1 MRKSNRKVDIIII
14 AVIALI
20 VIVSAI
26 AVMMPKPEEA
36 PEQPAQNPV
45 SALTAAD
52 YNGKVIGILTGGS
65 FEQLTFDLFPKSEY
79 VYYDTFADLGLA
91 LSKGKIDAFIGDE
104 PILKEMCR
112 DNKSLSYLPEPVSKD
127 SYYFLFSKKSE
138 AVPKAVEQMNEMLA
152 KYKSDGT
159 LEKLAE
165 IWFGTEENLKTVDK
179 SGLDGRNGSLKIGT
193 YSGAG
198 AFSYIK
204 DNELAG
210 LSIDLAYR
218 FAREYGYE
226 LEIDDTSVAGLLTG
240 VGSGTYDFIAGAISM
255 TEERKESGIY
265 SEPYYE
271 SDIKLAV
278 RAEDLISGNTGSAV
292 TRSTPLSYFNGK
304 KIGILTGSAYEPT
317 AMKLFPD
324 SKYEYFDVSSDLA
337 LATVKGKID
346 GYLMSS
352 DQAETMIA
360 ANPTLFCLGEKAEET
375 PFAFAFPKTDK
386 GAALRDK
393 VNEFI
398 AKISADG
405 TMDKLLDKWT
415 SGDIEQSVDL
425 TGFTGEKGTLSIACD
440 GTTPPWEFTYEG
452 KLTGY
457 EIELVAMFCREYG
470 YTPKFDT
477 MTFSAVIP
485 GISSGKYDMAAA
497 NISVTPERAE
507 SVYFSEKE
515 SGSAVVFVTCAES
528 ASPNTGA
535 AVEDRPFSYYA
546 NNKKIGAITGGLYEI
561 MIRERFPEAEI
572 LQYNNQPDMAV
583 ALGAGV
589 IDAFTCPESSAKDF
603 MKADPS
609 LTYLNEVF
617 TEIPYGFA
625 FQKSGDKEYLRDQM
639 NEFLQKLHSDGT
651 YDELVSKWFGEDD
664 SVKDVDLSGLT
675 GENGAVRY
683 ITAPT
688 MQPFSYIANGNNT
701 GFEVEIVAR
710 FCREYGYSLT
720 IDNGE
725 FASLIPGITSG
736 MYDIASGTIMI
747 TEERA
752 ESVNFSDVY
761 YTANAVAVVRRE
773 DGNGEAGKKPKYS
786 SVEELK
792 VPGKK
797 IGVLTSTSAMFQVE
811 KELPDAEI
819 YQYSD
824 AFSAYNAVANG
835 MLDAYVYDRK
845 QLELALEN
853 GVKGVVILDENLGED
868 AEVAIGL
875 PKEPAVPD
883 LKKRINEFLAEIKS
897 SGVNDDAL
905 KRWTVDRNYEMP
917 DIPKAENP
925 SFTLRV
931 GTTGIVEPYSFYK
944 DNELTGYDIEMSKRL
959 AAYLN
964 ADVEFKIYDYTSI
977 VMALQSGDIDC
988 VLANLHKTNER
999 AEVIDFSDPMF
1010 VLQDAV
1016 LVAAVDETTP
1026 ETNAFTD
1033 FLNSIALSFEKNFI
1047 RENRWELILEGI
1059 CTTII
1064 ITVFSTI
1071 FGSILA
1077 FLICMFRRT
1086 GSRLAN
1092 SISNIYVKLLQ
1103 GTPMVVLLMIL
1114 YYVILGK
1121 SGLPAAWV
1129 AIVGF
1134 SLNFGAYASE
1144 IMRSGIE
1151 SIDAGQREAALAL
1164 GYSENQAFF
1173 RFIFPQAAVRFLPV
1187 YNGEIISLLKGTS
1200 IVGYIAIQDLTKMGD
1215 IIRSRTYE
1223 AFFPL
1228 IATAIIYFILAW
1240 MISLI
1245 LKFILKKVSPKR
1257 KGGMAK

>member
-104 PILKEMCR
+104 PILKEICR
-112 DNKSLSYLPEPVSKD
+112 DNKSLSYLTEPVSKD

-165 IWFGTEENLKTVDK
+165 IWFGTEENLKTIDK

-226 LEIDDTSVAGLLTG
+226 LEIDDTSVAGILTG

-278 RAEDLISGNTGSAV
+278 RAEDLN
-292 TRSTPLSYFNGK
+292 
-304 KIGILTGSAYEPT
+304 
-317 AMKLFPD
+317 
-324 SKYEYFDVSSDLA
+324 
-337 LATVKGKID
+337 
-346 GYLMSS
+346 
-352 DQAETMIA
+352 
-360 ANPTLFCLGEKAEET
+360 
-375 PFAFAFPKTDK
+375 
-386 GAALRDK
+386 
-393 VNEFI
+393 
-398 AKISADG
+398 
-405 TMDKLLDKWT
+405 
-415 SGDIEQSVDL
+415 
-425 TGFTGEKGTLSIACD
+425 
-440 GTTPPWEFTYEG
+440 
-452 KLTGY
+452 
-457 EIELVAMFCREYG
+457 
-470 YTPKFDT
+470 
-477 MTFSAVIP
+477 
-485 GISSGKYDMAAA
+485 
-497 NISVTPERAE
+497 
-507 SVYFSEKE
+507 
-515 SGSAVVFVTCAES
+515 SGSSS
-528 ASPNTGA
+528 ANTGA

-546 NNKKIGAITGGLYEI
+546 KDKKIGAITGGLYEV
-561 MIRERFPEAEI
+561 MIRERYPEAEI

-609 LTYLNEVF
+609 LTYLHEVF

-639 NEFLQKLHSDGT
+639 NEFLQKLRSDDT

-824 AFSAYNAVANG
+824 AFSAYNAVAKG
-835 MLDAYVYDRK
+835 MLDAFVYDRK

-944 DNELTGYDIEMSKRL
+944 DNELTGYDIEMAKRL
-959 AAYLN
+959 AAWLN
-964 ADVEFKIYDYTSI
+964 ADIEFKIYDYTSV

-988 VLANLHKTNER
+988 VLANLYKTNER
-999 AEVIDFSDPMF
+999 AEVIDFSDPMY

-1033 FLNSIALSFEKNFI
+1033 FLSSIALSFEKNFI

-1121 SGLPAAWV
+1121 SGLSAAWV

>member
-104 PILKEMCR
+104 PILKEICR
-112 DNKSLSYLPEPVSKD
+112 DNKSLSYLTEPVSKD

-226 LEIDDTSVAGLLTG
+226 LEIDDTSVAGILTG

-278 RAEDLISGNTGSAV
+278 RAEDLN
-292 TRSTPLSYFNGK
+292 
-304 KIGILTGSAYEPT
+304 
-317 AMKLFPD
+317 
-324 SKYEYFDVSSDLA
+324 
-337 LATVKGKID
+337 
-346 GYLMSS
+346 
-352 DQAETMIA
+352 
-360 ANPTLFCLGEKAEET
+360 
-375 PFAFAFPKTDK
+375 
-386 GAALRDK
+386 
-393 VNEFI
+393 
-398 AKISADG
+398 
-405 TMDKLLDKWT
+405 
-415 SGDIEQSVDL
+415 
-425 TGFTGEKGTLSIACD
+425 
-440 GTTPPWEFTYEG
+440 
-452 KLTGY
+452 
-457 EIELVAMFCREYG
+457 
-470 YTPKFDT
+470 
-477 MTFSAVIP
+477 
-485 GISSGKYDMAAA
+485 
-497 NISVTPERAE
+497 
-507 SVYFSEKE
+507 
-515 SGSAVVFVTCAES
+515 SGSSS
-528 ASPNTGA
+528 ANTGA

-546 NNKKIGAITGGLYEI
+546 KDKKIGAITGGLYEV
-561 MIRERFPEAEI
+561 MIRERYPEAEI

-609 LTYLNEVF
+609 LTYLHEVF

-639 NEFLQKLHSDGT
+639 NEFLQKLRSDDT

-824 AFSAYNAVANG
+824 AFSAYNAVAKG
-835 MLDAYVYDRK
+835 MLDAFVYDRK

-944 DNELTGYDIEMSKRL
+944 DNELTGYDIEMAKRL
-959 AAYLN
+959 AAWLN
-964 ADVEFKIYDYTSI
+964 ADIEFKIYDYTSV

-988 VLANLHKTNER
+988 VLANLYKTNER
-999 AEVIDFSDPMF
+999 AEVIDFSDPMY

-1033 FLNSIALSFEKNFI
+1033 FLSSIALSFEKNFI

-1121 SGLPAAWV
+1121 SGLSAAWV

>member
-52 YNGKVIGILTGGS
+52 YNGKKIGILTGGS

-79 VYYDTFADLGLA
+79 KYYDTFADLGLA

-104 PILKEMCR
+104 PILKEICR
-112 DNKSLSYLPEPVSKD
+112 DNKSLSYLTEPVSKD

-179 SGLDGRNGSLKIGT
+179 SGLDGRNGYLKVGT
-193 YSGAG
+193 SSEAG
-198 AFSYIK
+198 VFAYLK

-218 FAREYGYE
+218 FAREYGYDI
-226 LEIDDTSVAGLLTG
+226 EIDNANVSGMLTG
-240 VGSGTYDFIAGAISM
+240 VGSGTYDFIAGPISM

-278 RAEDLISGNTGSAV
+278 RAEDLNSGSTGSAV

-304 KIGILTGSAYEPT
+304 KIGLLTGSAYEPT

-324 SKYEYFDVSSDLA
+324 SKYEYFDVSDDLA

-360 ANPTLFCLGEKAEET
+360 ANPTLFCLDEKAEET

-415 SGDIEQSVDL
+415 RGDMEQAVDM
-425 TGFTGEKGTLSIACD
+425 TGFTGENGTLKIACD
-440 GTTPPWEFTYEG
+440 GTMPPWEFTYEG

-485 GISSGKYDMAAA
+485 GISSGRYDMAAA
-497 NISVTPERAE
+497 NISVTSERAE

-515 SGSAVVFVTCAES
+515 SGSAVVFVTVSGSSS
-528 ASPNTGA
+528 ANTSG

-546 NNKKIGAITGGLYEI
+546 KDKKIGAITGGLYEI
-561 MIRERFPEAEI
+561 MIRERYPEAEI

-603 MKADPS
+603 IKADPS
-609 LTYLNEVF
+609 LTYLKEVF
-617 TEIPYGFA
+617 TQIPYGFA

-639 NEFLQKLHSDGT
+639 NEFLQKLHSDDT

-710 FCREYGYSLT
+710 FCREYGYSLK

-736 MYDIASGTIMI
+736 MYDIASGTIMV
-747 TEERA
+747 TAERA

-761 YTANAVAVVRRE
+761 YTANAVAVVRRD
-773 DGNGEAGKKPKYS
+773 DGNGEAGKITNEDYRGKRAGVITGSMHDEIVNTKLEGSPLFNFNSYTDMIAALKSDRIDFFLAGIESAVPIVQENPDLAYIEEPIAVLEVGAMFPKT
-786 SVEELK
+786 EE
-792 VPGKK
+792 GKK
-797 IGVLTSTSAMFQVE
+797 LRDQF
-811 KELPDAEI
+811 
-819 YQYSD
+819 
-824 AFSAYNAVANG
+824 
-835 MLDAYVYDRK
+835 
-845 QLELALEN
+845 
-853 GVKGVVILDENLGED
+853 
-868 AEVAIGL
+868 
-875 PKEPAVPD
+875 
-883 LKKRINEFLAEIKS
+883 NEFLAKLFA
-897 SGVNDDAL
+897 D
-905 KRWTVDRNYEMP
+905 
-917 DIPKAENP
+917 
-925 SFTLRV
+925 
-931 GTTGIVEPYSFYK
+931 GTR
-944 DNELTGYDIEMSKRL
+944 D
-959 AAYLN
+959 
-964 ADVEFKIYDYTSI
+964 KIYDYWCNDESAGIDFDYSDLTGENGTLVLATGSDEPPVSYI
-977 VMALQSGDIDC
+977 FNGKQVGVDIDIAARFC
-988 VLANLHKTNER
+988 REYGYGLNIVTADFGGMIPGLVSGMYDFVMDDVVITEER
-999 AEVIDFSDPMF
+999 KESVYFSDPYNFGDMN
-1010 VLQDAV
+1010 
-1016 LVAAVDETTP
+1016 LVVKASDLKAASGG
-1026 ETNAFTD
+1026 FTESESPD
-1033 FLNSIALSFEKNFI
+1033 FLSSIALSFEKNFI

-1134 SLNFGAYASE
+1134 SLNFGAFASE

-1173 RFIFPQAAVRFLPV
+1173 RFIFPQAAVHFLPV

-1257 KGGMAK
+1257 KGGTAK

>member
-112 DNKSLSYLPEPVSKD
+112 DNKSLSYLPESVSKD

-226 LEIDDTSVAGLLTG
+226 LEIDDTSVAGILTG
-240 VGSGTYDFIAGAISM
+240 VGSGTYDFIVGAISM

-278 RAEDLISGNTGSAV
+278 RAEDLN
-292 TRSTPLSYFNGK
+292 
-304 KIGILTGSAYEPT
+304 
-317 AMKLFPD
+317 
-324 SKYEYFDVSSDLA
+324 
-337 LATVKGKID
+337 
-346 GYLMSS
+346 
-352 DQAETMIA
+352 
-360 ANPTLFCLGEKAEET
+360 
-375 PFAFAFPKTDK
+375 
-386 GAALRDK
+386 
-393 VNEFI
+393 
-398 AKISADG
+398 
-405 TMDKLLDKWT
+405 
-415 SGDIEQSVDL
+415 
-425 TGFTGEKGTLSIACD
+425 
-440 GTTPPWEFTYEG
+440 
-452 KLTGY
+452 
-457 EIELVAMFCREYG
+457 
-470 YTPKFDT
+470 
-477 MTFSAVIP
+477 
-485 GISSGKYDMAAA
+485 
-497 NISVTPERAE
+497 
-507 SVYFSEKE
+507 
-515 SGSAVVFVTCAES
+515 SGSSS
-528 ASPNTGA
+528 ANTGA

-561 MIRERFPEAEI
+561 MIRERYPEAEI

-603 MKADPS
+603 IKADPS
-609 LTYLNEVF
+609 LTYLKEVF
-617 TEIPYGFA
+617 TQIPYGFA

-824 AFSAYNAVANG
+824 AFSAYNAVAKG
-835 MLDAYVYDRK
+835 MLDAFVYDRK

-868 AEVAIGL
+868 AEVVIGL

-1187 YNGEIISLLKGTS
+1187 YNGEVISLLKGTS

>member
-52 YNGKVIGILTGGS
+52 YNGKKIGILTGGS
-65 FEQLTFDLFPKSEY
+65 FEQLTFDLFPKSKY

-91 LSKGKIDAFIGDE
+91 LSKGRIDAFICDE

-112 DNKSLSYLPEPVSKD
+112 DNKSLSYLPESVSKD

-198 AFSYIK
+198 GFSYIK

-226 LEIDDTSVAGLLTG
+226 LEIDDTSVAGILTG

-278 RAEDLISGNTGSAV
+278 RAEDLN
-292 TRSTPLSYFNGK
+292 
-304 KIGILTGSAYEPT
+304 
-317 AMKLFPD
+317 
-324 SKYEYFDVSSDLA
+324 
-337 LATVKGKID
+337 
-346 GYLMSS
+346 
-352 DQAETMIA
+352 
-360 ANPTLFCLGEKAEET
+360 
-375 PFAFAFPKTDK
+375 
-386 GAALRDK
+386 
-393 VNEFI
+393 
-398 AKISADG
+398 
-405 TMDKLLDKWT
+405 
-415 SGDIEQSVDL
+415 
-425 TGFTGEKGTLSIACD
+425 
-440 GTTPPWEFTYEG
+440 
-452 KLTGY
+452 
-457 EIELVAMFCREYG
+457 
-470 YTPKFDT
+470 
-477 MTFSAVIP
+477 
-485 GISSGKYDMAAA
+485 
-497 NISVTPERAE
+497 
-507 SVYFSEKE
+507 
-515 SGSAVVFVTCAES
+515 SGSSS
-528 ASPNTGA
+528 ANTGA

-546 NNKKIGAITGGLYEI
+546 NNKKIGAITGGLYEV
-561 MIRERFPEAEI
+561 MIRERYPEAEI

-609 LTYLNEVF
+609 LTYLHEVF

-639 NEFLQKLHSDGT
+639 NEFLQKLRSDDT

-797 IGVLTSTSAMFQVE
+797 IGVGTGTSAMFQVE
-811 KELPDAEI
+811 KELPEAEI
-819 YQYSD
+819 CQYSD

-835 MLDAYVYDRK
+835 VLDAYVYDRK
-845 QLELALEN
+845 QIQLALEN
-853 GVKGVVILDENLGED
+853 GVKGVVLLDGNFGEGS
-868 AEVAIGL
+868 EVAVGI

-883 LKKRINEFLAEIKS
+883 LKKRINEFLSEIKS
-897 SGVNDDAL
+897 NGINDDAL

-917 DIPKAENP
+917 EIPKAENP

-944 DNELTGYDIEMSKRL
+944 DSELTGYDIEMAKRL
-959 AAYLN
+959 AAWLN
-964 ADVEFKIYDYTSI
+964 ADIEFKIYDYTSV

-988 VLANLHKTNER
+988 VLANLYKTNER
-999 AEVIDFSDPMF
+999 AEVIDFSDPMY

-1173 RFIFPQAAVRFLPV
+1173 RFIFPQAAVHFLPV

-1257 KGGMAK
+1257 KGGTAK